1 MNRRRIFHFPTPPLF
16 YEILKEQLRERNLT
30 EHQCDLV
37 EYLIGSLDDDGLLR
51 KSLESIC
58 DELAI
63 YAGIESTEEELEEA
77 LSILQ
82 DFDPAGIGARSLQ
95 ECLLIQICRKKRGRE
110 NSQSYLE
117 SGRKDYQR
125 MLRRIHP

>member
-1 MNRRRIFHFPTPPLF
+1 M
-16 YEILKEQLRERNLT
+16 
-30 EHQCDLV
+30 

-77 LSILQ
+77 LLILQ

-95 ECLLIQICRKKRGRE
+95 ECLLIQICRKKDEEKTSG
-110 NSQSYLE
+110 SILDLE
-117 SGRKDYQR
+117 ERVIRDCYEEFTRKHWEKIIKKLDIDEETLKQVISEIKKLNPR
-125 MLRRIHP
+125 KGA

>member
-1 MNRRRIFHFPTPPLF
+1 M
-16 YEILKEQLRERNLT
+16 
-30 EHQCDLV
+30 V

-77 LSILQ
+77 LNILQ
-82 DFDPAGIGARSLQ
+82 DS
-95 ECLLIQICRKKRGRE
+95 IQQVSVRVVFRNVC
-110 NSQSYLE
+110 
-117 SGRKDYQR
+117 
-125 MLRRIHP
+125 

>member
-1 MNRRRIFHFPTPPLF
+1 M
-16 YEILKEQLRERNLT
+16 KEQLGERNLT
-30 EHQCDLV
+30 EHQNELV

-63 YAGIESTEEELEEA
+63 YAGVESTEEELEEA
-77 LSILQ
+77 LNILQ

-95 ECLLIQICRKKRGRE
+95 ECLLIQIRRKKEEEKTPSPILNLEERIIRE
-110 NSQSYLE
+110 CYE
-117 SGRKDYQR
+117 EFTRK
-125 MLRRIHP
+125 HW